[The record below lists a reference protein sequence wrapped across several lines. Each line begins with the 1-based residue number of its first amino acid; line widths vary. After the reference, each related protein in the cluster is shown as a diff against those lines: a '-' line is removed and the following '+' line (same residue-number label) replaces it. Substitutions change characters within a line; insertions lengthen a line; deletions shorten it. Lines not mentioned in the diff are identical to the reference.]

1 MYGGC
6 ALFPALF
13 SLGHALSMSF
23 TLFKDFSICPRDCE
37 YAHSKHFCLKGMEE
51 NLGQPFYVKPVV
63 ENSIVFFLSHKPI
76 RVPVNLQRNACKFS
90 RIYHY

>member
-13 SLGHALSMSF
+13 SLGHALSVSFTLSTFFKKSF

-63 ENSIVFFLSHKPI
+63 ENSVVFFI
-76 RVPVNLQRNACKFS
+76 T
-90 RIYHY
+90 